1 MLLNQKKTRSQSLQV
16 EHIPFNSRDG
26 EVAVWALKSGKQ
38 GKGIGVA
45 DATDA
50 VSQLYWRPDDRALAA
65 LDAQGCIT
73 VWRI

>member
-1 MLLNQKKTRSQSLQV
+1 MFLKHITLNPLPARDEPGLGIQ
-16 EHIPFNSRDG
+16 DG
-26 EVAVWALKSGKQ
+26 EVAVWSLKSGKQ

-45 DATDA
+45 VALDA

-73 VWRI
+73 VWRT

>member
-1 MLLNQKKTRSQSLQV
+1 MFLKHITLNPLPARD
-16 EHIPFNSRDG
+16 EHGLGIQDG
-26 EVAVWALKSGKQ
+26 EVAVWSLKSGKQ

-45 DATDA
+45 VALDA

-73 VWRI
+73 VWRT

>member
-1 MLLNQKKTRSQSLQV
+1 MLWDR
-16 EHIPFNSRDG
+16 
-26 EVAVWALKSGKQ
+26 KSGKQ

-73 VWRI
+73 VWRT